1 MEDTIATKTIKG
13 GSQTV
18 FVDLRKAKN
27 EFPYV
32 SISALGSTKTGE
44 SKRYSVR
51 LFGSQIIDLEKSLK
65 DLIKEQDLATKI
77 KELNNAKEQK

>member
-18 FVDLRKAKN
+18 FVDLKKAKN

-32 SISALGSTKTGE
+32 SISSLSKIDGE
-44 SKRYSVR
+44 AKRFSVR
-51 LFGSQIIDLEKSLK
+51 LFGNQIIELEKSLK
-65 DLIKEQDLATKI
+65 ELIKEQDLSNKI
-77 KELNNAKEQK
+77 KELANAQKE